1 MKKILYSVALILLT
15 QWVNAQVLVNN
26 DLKNLITQSFTY
38 FPKVKETQ
46 NTVETAREKLDIA
59 RVNNPVIDGNAMY
72 NFVEPKITLPIDGK
86 EFQFAP
92 VHNANI
98 NVSASYTLLDF
109 GRLKSNVEKAKT
121 DLQFAQHNVEYVKS
135 DLANQVAILYYNIVF
150 FKRAITIQDSV
161 LNYLNE
167 NKKIVESKLKNG
179 DAIKIDLLNIQADI
193 DAAQNRKIDFQNS
206 LQRQQNLLAYTTGQ
220 MQANGKAFDFDVNVK
235 NVSDIFNE
243 AQSNNIEYVLAK
255 DKIKQA
261 VNEVG
266 IAKTGDKPSVNIGAN
281 TGFKNGYV
289 PYVNDLRFNYAAGV
303 SLKLPIYDGGK
314 TKRQVKLAET
324 IVKQNELSVETLN
337 NNYRKDI
344 EQALTDIQ
352 SNIDRI
358 KNMDG
363 QIEQVKVAQEL
374 ATTRFKND
382 IGTNLEITNASTN
395 VQRAE
400 LNKLQYE
407 YQLCLAKVELARL
420 MGYKYWQ

>member
-1 MKKILYSVALILLT
+1 MKKLFYSAALILST
-15 QWVNAQVLVNN
+15 QWVSAQVLVNN

-38 FPKVKETQ
+38 FPKVRETE
-46 NTVETAREKLDIA
+46 NTVSTAKERLDIA
-59 RVNNPVIDGNAMY
+59 SINNPVVDGNASY

-92 VHNANI
+92 VHNGNVNI
-98 NVSASYTLLDF
+98 SASYTLFDF
-109 GRLKSNVEKAKT
+109 GRLKSNVEKAKV
-121 DLQFAQHNVEYVKS
+121 DLQYAQHSVDNVKA
-135 DLANQVAILYYNIVF
+135 DLANQVAIIYYNIVF
-150 FKRAITIQDSV
+150 FKKAITIQDSV

-167 NKKIVESKLKNG
+167 NKKIVDSKLKNG

-220 MQANGKAFDFDVNVK
+220 MQEHGKAFDFDVAMR
-235 NVSDIFNE
+235 DTLAILNE
-243 AQSNNIEYVLAK
+243 AQNNNIDYVLAK

-261 VNEVG
+261 LSEVG
-266 IAKTGDKPSVNIGAN
+266 IAKTGDKPSINIGGN

-289 PYVNDLRFNYAAGV
+289 PYVNEMRFNYAAGV

-337 NNYRKDI
+337 NNYKKDI

>member
-1 MKKILYSVALILLT
+1 MKKIFYSVALILST
-15 QWVNAQVLVNN
+15 QWVSAQVLVNN
-26 DLKNLITQSFTY
+26 DLKNLINQSFTY
-38 FPKVKETQ
+38 FPKVRETE
-46 NTVETAREKLDIA
+46 NTVSTAKERLDIA
-59 RVNNPVIDGNAMY
+59 STNNPIVDGNASY
-72 NFVEPKITLPIDGK
+72 NFVEPKITLPLDGK

-92 VHNANI
+92 VHNGNVNI
-98 NVSASYTLLDF
+98 SASYTLFDF
-109 GRLKSNVEKAKT
+109 GRLKSNIEKAKV
-121 DLQFAQHNVEYVKS
+121 DLQYAEHSVDNVKA
-135 DLANQVAILYYNIVF
+135 DLANQVAIIYYNIVF
-150 FKRAITIQDSV
+150 FKRAISIQDSV

-167 NKKIVESKLKNG
+167 NKKIVDSKLKNG
-179 DAIKIDLLNIQADI
+179 DAIKLDLLNIQADI

-206 LQRQQNLLAYTTGQ
+206 LQRQQNLLVYTTGQ
-220 MQANGKAFDFDVNVK
+220 MQEHGKAFDFDVAMR
-235 NVSDIFNE
+235 DTLAIFNE
-243 AQSNNIEYVLAK
+243 AQNNNIDYVLAK

-261 VNEVG
+261 LSDVG
-266 IAKTGDKPSVNIGAN
+266 IAKTGDKPSINIGGN

-289 PYVNDLRFNYAAGV
+289 PYVNDMRFNYAAGI

-324 IVKQNELSVETLN
+324 IVRQNELSVETLN
-337 NNYRKDI
+337 NNYKKDI